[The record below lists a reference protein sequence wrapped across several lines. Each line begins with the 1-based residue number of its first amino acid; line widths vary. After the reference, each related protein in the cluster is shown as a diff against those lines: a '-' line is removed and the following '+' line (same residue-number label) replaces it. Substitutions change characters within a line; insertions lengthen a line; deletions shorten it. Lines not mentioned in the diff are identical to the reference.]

1 MRTLFVFLMSAFLT
15 QAAVA
20 TTYCHYPPGAYYVE
34 GDNKREWIMTASK
47 YRKILNPTQTK
58 PTTSCAVNFSNLGPI
73 NRLSIIKKPTLNTA
87 DTWRGYQVNYKAIK
101 TGNDTMS
108 VEIEW
113 FDRSNNLRKGVV
125 HYDIKV
131 VDHDL

>member
-1 MRTLFVFLMSAFLT
+1 MSAFLT

-20 TTYCHYPPGAYYVE
+20 TTYCHYSPGAYYVE